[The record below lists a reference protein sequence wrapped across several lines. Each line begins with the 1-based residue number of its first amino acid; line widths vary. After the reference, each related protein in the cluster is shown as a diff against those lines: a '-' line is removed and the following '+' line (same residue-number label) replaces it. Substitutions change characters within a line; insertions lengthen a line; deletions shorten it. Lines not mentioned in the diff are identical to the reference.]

1 MLRLAPQLRAPREQF
16 QPVPQPSLPDA
27 QVAERLRDPGT
38 LVVCRRQLD
47 AAFGTCFCRAEIAR
61 VEKYRKQIEAGGHQ
75 VCGTVQVSLSIRSSR
90 PQSPSLLRRTAQ

>member
-16 QPVPQPSLPDA
+16 QPVPQPSLPHP

-47 AAFGTCFCRAEIAR
+47 ATFGACFCRAEISR
-61 VEKYRKQIEAGGHQ
+61 VEKDREQIEAGGHQ